1 MLVKISAFNSIIRA
15 RLVILTILAEKFN
28 FNILAR
34 GSIVRQT
41 VIKSFKFTSEIDF
54 CHR

>member
-1 MLVKISAFNSIIRA
+1 MLVKISAFNSKIRA

-34 GSIVRQT
+34 GSIVRENKQ
-41 VIKSFKFTSEIDF
+41 
-54 CHR
+54 